1 MTLTRKDAAA
11 TVLTAL
17 AVLAF
22 VATHEAW
29 NVWLIGSSHRW
40 AAGAITVLGMMS
52 CSLGSA
58 GAEMGKHPATRL
70 LAVVGTAVL
79 VFAVWAIATGSLT
92 ALALLV
98 VADIVLWGGATLRHA
113 WPTGTHGPV
122 TT

>member
-11 TVLTAL
+11 TVLTVL

-29 NVWLIGSSHRW
+29 NVWLVGSSHRW
-40 AAGAITVLGMMS
+40 AAGAITVLGMAT
-52 CSLGSA
+52 CSLGNA

-70 LAVVGTAVL
+70 LAVVGVLTL

-92 ALALLV
+92 PLSLLV
-98 VADIVLWGGATLRHA
+98 VCVVLLWAGATLRHA
-113 WPTGTHGPV
+113 WPRTHGPV
-122 TT
+122 AV